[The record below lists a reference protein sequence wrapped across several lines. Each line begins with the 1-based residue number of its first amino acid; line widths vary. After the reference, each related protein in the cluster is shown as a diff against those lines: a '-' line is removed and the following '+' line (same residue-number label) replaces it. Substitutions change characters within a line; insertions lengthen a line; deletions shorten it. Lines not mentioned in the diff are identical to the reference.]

1 MKKILISISL
11 IFTFHFLI
19 FNLSGCGYAIHSKMS
34 LPFDSIQVGKLE
46 NTTLEPKLQDK
57 LQIAL
62 SEEFLKQGLDVNPN
76 AGYKL
81 SGMINQFELRILS
94 EKGGLATEY
103 EVIIKGDFSLVDPL
117 GNTEDFKNLGSPFIV
132 SFQSSDTLELEKVL
146 ALKEI
151 VSERAIRD
159 MALEIV
165 SSLIYHV
172 RK

>member
-1 MKKILISISL
+1 MKKIQFLVLSL
-11 IFTFHFLI
+11 FTFY
-19 FNLSGCGYAIHSKMS
+19 GCGYAIHGKVS
-34 LPFDSIQVGKLE
+34 LPFDSIQVGKIE

-57 LQIAL
+57 LQMAL
-62 SEEFLKQGLDVNPN
+62 TEEFLKQGIDVNPN

-94 EKGGLATEY
+94 EKGGIATEY
-103 EVIIKGDFSLVDPL
+103 EVVIKGDFSLVDPS

-146 ALKEI
+146 ASKEI